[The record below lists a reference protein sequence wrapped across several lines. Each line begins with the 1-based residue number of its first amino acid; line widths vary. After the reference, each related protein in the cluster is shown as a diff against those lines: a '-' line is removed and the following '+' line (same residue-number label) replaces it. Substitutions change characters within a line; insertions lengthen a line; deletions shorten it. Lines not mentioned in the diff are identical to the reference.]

1 LRWPRSLRG
10 ERRAAIATAARD
22 GQCYTS
28 VAVSEPAREN
38 PTWIETLREAVRG
51 SEQDFT
57 TIAVPRAVVLLAVP
71 MVLEMSMESLFAVA
85 DMYFVAKL
93 GPDAVA
99 TIGLT
104 EALLALLYAMAMGLS
119 AATNAVIARRT
130 GERDAEG
137 ASVAA
142 VQVIAIATI
151 GSIVLG
157 VLGALFAPSLLALM
171 GASPAVLAVGSGYA
185 STMFAGCATIF
196 LLFVINAA
204 FRGAGDAAMAM
215 RSLWLANGLNIA
227 LAPLLI
233 FGFGPIPRMGVT
245 GAAIAT
251 TISRGVG
258 VLYQCLVLA
267 RSNTRLQIRAKH
279 LRLEP
284 ATMRELLSIAW
295 AAAIQTL
302 VETASWLGLVR
313 ILSSFGSKAL
323 AGYTIAMRVAMF
335 ALLPAFGLANAA
347 ATLVGQN
354 LGAKEPE
361 RAERAVKTVA
371 WYNVAGLGAVSLA
384 FAIVPQWFVGLFT
397 DDVTAAAY
405 AAQCLRV
412 VALGFAFFGY
422 GMVVV
427 QAFNGAGDSKTPMVL
442 NVLSFW
448 FLKIPLAYVLARA
461 ASGSG
466 RSASSSPSPRRT
478 PCSPSQPACSSL
490 AADGRPRAERS
501 AAPELW
507 ARESY
512 GVGALP
518 SRRTAVGV
526 AATHDRDA
534 IVRRAEGVAR
544 ANLVFVTTD
553 GSRATLGPRAATSD
567 SESHSCRS
575 LPKQTLPCSEPP
587 ATSSRPPR
595 AARSP
600 RRRTPRPLRPRRAA
614 ISSRAPAPRPPRAR
628 AATARAALARATRT
642 PRSSRSRSSRAEK
655 RSTSKRR
662 TRTRASST
670 SRRSPPGDL
679 RSARSSATAA
689 DSPLRSRALC
699 SRRSPRPRSPR
710 CPQRSPRRATTR

>member
-1 LRWPRSLRG
+1 M
-10 ERRAAIATAARD
+10 
-22 GQCYTS
+22 
-28 VAVSEPAREN
+28 SEPAREN

-448 FLKIPLAYVLARA
+448 FLKIPLAYVLAR
-461 ASGSG
+461 
-466 RSASSSPSPRRT
+466 
-478 PCSPSQPACSSL
+478 
-490 AADGRPRAERS
+490 
-501 AAPELW
+501 
-507 ARESY
+507 
-512 GVGALP
+512 GVGLGPIGVFIAIAAAYTVQ
-518 SRRTAVGV
+518 SV
-526 AATHDRDA
+526 AA
-534 IVRRAEGVAR
+534 GV
-544 ANLVFVTTD
+544 LF
-553 GSRATLGPRAATSD
+553 SRGRW
-567 SESHSCRS
+567 
-575 LPKQTLPCSEPP
+575 K
-587 ATSSRPPR
+587 
-595 AARSP
+595 
-600 RRRTPRPLRPRRAA
+600 
-614 ISSRAPAPRPPRAR
+614 
-628 AATARAALARATRT
+628 TAR
-642 PRSSRSRSSRAEK
+642 
-655 RSTSKRR
+655 
-662 TRTRASST
+662 
-670 SRRSPPGDL
+670 
-679 RSARSSATAA
+679 
-689 DSPLRSRALC
+689 
-699 SRRSPRPRSPR
+699 
-710 CPQRSPRRATTR
+710 

>member
-1 LRWPRSLRG
+1 MTAPAAPRTFLQHVLGSLRG
-10 ERRAAIATAARD
+10 EHHD
-22 GQCYTS
+22 YT
-28 VAVSEPAREN
+28 
-38 PTWIETLREAVRG
+38 RG
-51 SEQDFT
+51 SMP
-57 TIAVPRAVVLLAVP
+57 IAILLLAVP

-323 AGYTIAMRVAMF
+323 AGYTIAMRVAIF

-448 FLKIPLAYVLARA
+448 FLKIPLAYVLAR
-461 ASGSG
+461 
-466 RSASSSPSPRRT
+466 
-478 PCSPSQPACSSL
+478 
-490 AADGRPRAERS
+490 
-501 AAPELW
+501 
-507 ARESY
+507 
-512 GVGALP
+512 GVGLGPIGVFIAIAAAYTVQ
-518 SRRTAVGV
+518 SV
-526 AATHDRDA
+526 AA
-534 IVRRAEGVAR
+534 GV
-544 ANLVFVTTD
+544 LF
-553 GSRATLGPRAATSD
+553 SRGRW
-567 SESHSCRS
+567 
-575 LPKQTLPCSEPP
+575 K
-587 ATSSRPPR
+587 
-595 AARSP
+595 
-600 RRRTPRPLRPRRAA
+600 
-614 ISSRAPAPRPPRAR
+614 
-628 AATARAALARATRT
+628 TAR
-642 PRSSRSRSSRAEK
+642 
-655 RSTSKRR
+655 
-662 TRTRASST
+662 
-670 SRRSPPGDL
+670 
-679 RSARSSATAA
+679 
-689 DSPLRSRALC
+689 
-699 SRRSPRPRSPR
+699 
-710 CPQRSPRRATTR
+710 

>member
-1 LRWPRSLRG
+1 
-10 ERRAAIATAARD
+10 
-22 GQCYTS
+22 
-28 VAVSEPAREN
+28 VSEPAREN
-38 PTWIETLREAVRG
+38 PSWIETLREAVRG

-57 TIAVPRAVVLLAVP
+57 RIAVPRAVLLLAVP

-130 GERDAEG
+130 GERDADG

-204 FRGAGDAAMAM
+204 FRGAGDAAVAM

-233 FGFGPIPRMGVT
+233 FGLGPIPRMGVT

-258 VLYQCLVLA
+258 VIFQLVALA
-267 RSNTRLQIRAKH
+267 RPNARLQIRARH

-371 WYNVAGLGAVSLA
+371 RYNVAGLGAVSLA

-397 DDVTAAAY
+397 DDLAAAAY

-412 VALGFAFFGY
+412 VALGFTFFGY

-442 NVLSFW
+442 NVVSFW
-448 FLKIPLAYVLARA
+448 FLKIPLAYLLAR
-461 ASGSG
+461 
-466 RSASSSPSPRRT
+466 
-478 PCSPSQPACSSL
+478 
-490 AADGRPRAERS
+490 
-501 AAPELW
+501 
-507 ARESY
+507 
-512 GVGALP
+512 GVGLGPIGVFIAIAAAYTVQ
-518 SRRTAVGV
+518 SV
-526 AATHDRDA
+526 AA
-534 IVRRAEGVAR
+534 GV
-544 ANLVFVTTD
+544 LF
-553 GSRATLGPRAATSD
+553 SRGRW
-567 SESHSCRS
+567 
-575 LPKQTLPCSEPP
+575 K
-587 ATSSRPPR
+587 
-595 AARSP
+595 
-600 RRRTPRPLRPRRAA
+600 
-614 ISSRAPAPRPPRAR
+614 
-628 AATARAALARATRT
+628 TAR
-642 PRSSRSRSSRAEK
+642 
-655 RSTSKRR
+655 
-662 TRTRASST
+662 
-670 SRRSPPGDL
+670 
-679 RSARSSATAA
+679 
-689 DSPLRSRALC
+689 
-699 SRRSPRPRSPR
+699 
-710 CPQRSPRRATTR
+710 